1 MLMLLSPAKKLDYT
15 SASAF
20 EAHTQPELL
29 DHAKDLI
36 GGLQKLSPQDVCGL
50 MNLSDKLGALNYQRF
65 QAWQPPFSA
74 ANARQAVLAF
84 QGDVYLG
91 LDAGTMSSDDLHWAQ
106 NQLRILSGL
115 YGLLRPLDLMQ
126 PYRLEMGTKFA
137 NARGANLYQFWGGI
151 ITDKINRCLCD
162 ADSGKGGP
170 VLVNL
175 ASNEYFKSVQPKE
188 LNATIITPVFMDQK
202 NGKYKVISFH
212 AKRARGLMAAF
223 AIKNRILEVD
233 QLKKFDGGGYYY
245 QKSYSTEDKW
255 VFTRD

>member
-1 MLMLLSPAKKLDYT
+1 
-15 SASAF
+15 
-20 EAHTQPELL
+20 
-29 DHAKDLI
+29 
-36 GGLQKLSPQDVCGL
+36 
-50 MNLSDKLGALNYQRF
+50 
-65 QAWQPPFSA
+65 
-74 ANARQAVLAF
+74 
-84 QGDVYLG
+84 
-91 LDAGTMSSDDLHWAQ
+91 
-106 NQLRILSGL
+106 
-115 YGLLRPLDLMQ
+115 MQ

-151 ITDKINRCLCD
+151 ITDNINRCLCD

-223 AIKNRILEVD
+223 AIKNRILEVN
-233 QLKKFDGGGYYY
+233 QLKKFDSGGYYY
-245 QKSYSTEDKW
+245 HENLSTEDKW